1 MTYCRKNC
9 PLHFSTLP
17 WNLRF
22 LPYSP
27 DEIKVVSPVAGNLR
41 IGSKRN
47 SVPTVDPV
55 DQRIKI
61 AKKRRNLLKMKQA
74 CSESKWLSFYVDS
87 KRKIFDTP
95 SYSRN
100 TRSIKLKMARIFLL
114 HKKLL
119 CFCMKLKND
128 FLLLQNLLYSFLP
141 DSPE

>member
-74 CSESKWLSFYVDS
+74 CSESRLVRVRTIVLRRLEKKDF
-87 KRKIFDTP
+87 RK
-95 SYSRN
+95 
-100 TRSIKLKMARIFLL
+100 TRRAIQEILDKVEDGE
-114 HKKLL
+114 
-119 CFCMKLKND
+119 D
-128 FLLLQNLLYSFLP
+128 FLVA
-141 DSPE
+141 